1 MPFSAKAD
9 QAGAGDGGRG
19 LRRTV
24 LTLNVFAAL
33 KMTLFPM
40 AIITLFWKDGIGLTL
55 AEILTLQVFFS
66 LASVVMEYPS
76 GYVSD
81 RLGYRWALIVAC
93 AFGIAGWGWYLFA
106 ATFWGVLMAELL
118 LGVSYAFISGSDTA
132 LLFETLRAGGR
143 MDLYARC
150 DGRMV
155 GWAQGG
161 EASGAL
167 FAGLMYA
174 HWPLL
179 PFVAQIG
186 IWILALGLC
195 LSLKE
200 PPTESS
206 GPIASH
212 LAEAVRVCRFA
223 FVESPA
229 IRAAIVNGMF
239 LGLASFY
246 TVWLVQP
253 YMQECLVPVAWFG
266 PVWAGANMT
275 VAVAAANSHRLE
287 ARLGMAGMQ
296 TLFLGMIV
304 VAYLGLGTVTA
315 LGGFAFYYLLTAMRG
330 LQGPL
335 MRSRLQALS
344 TRANRAS
351 ILSLH
356 SLAFRLGFVL
366 TGPLVGWLADKQGLS
381 TTFLVLAVFFLIAL
395 PLTAQSFLRHN
406 RL

>member
-1 MPFSAKAD
+1 MSPLG
-9 QAGAGDGGRG
+9 QAESPDPRDGQ
-19 LRRTV
+19 LRRTL

-40 AIITLFWKDGIGLTL
+40 AVITLFWKDEIGLTL
-55 AEILTLQVFFS
+55 TEILTLQVFFS

-93 AFGIAGWGWYLFA
+93 LFGIAGWGWYLVA
-106 ATFWGVLMAELL
+106 GTFWEVLAAELV
-118 LGVSYAFISGSDTA
+118 LGVSFAFISGSDTA
-132 LLFETLRAGGR
+132 LLFETLRARGR
-143 MDLYARC
+143 VDLYTRC

-161 EASGAL
+161 EAVGAL

-174 HWPLL
+174 TWPLL
-179 PFVAQIG
+179 PFVAQVG
-186 IWILALGLC
+186 IWTLALGLC

-200 PPTESS
+200 PPVESV

-212 LAEAVRVCRFA
+212 LAEALRVCKSA
-223 FVESPA
+223 FLETPA
-229 IRAAIVNGMF
+229 IRAVIVNGML

-246 TVWLVQP
+246 MVWLVQP
-253 YMQECLVPVAWFG
+253 YMQECQVPVAWFG
-266 PVWAGANMT
+266 PVWAGANLT
-275 VAVAAANSHRLE
+275 VAVAAANSHRVE
-287 ARLGMAGMQ
+287 ARIGMPGMQ
-296 TLFLGMIV
+296 ALFLGMIV
-304 VAYLGLGTVTA
+304 IAYLGLGTVSA

-335 MRSRLQALS
+335 MRARLQALS
-344 TRANRAS
+344 TRQNRAS

-366 TGPLVGWLADKQGLS
+366 TGPLVGLLADTRGLS
-381 TTFLVLAVFFLIAL
+381 ATFLLLAVFFAISL
-395 PLTAQSFLRHN
+395 PLAAKGFLRHN
-406 RL
+406 RP

>member
-1 MPFSAKAD
+1 MPFSSKTGQGA
-9 QAGAGDGGRG
+9 AGEGGRE
-19 LRRTV
+19 LRRTL

-55 AEILTLQVFFS
+55 TEILTLQVFFS

-93 AFGIAGWGWYLFA
+93 VFGIAGWGWYLFA
-106 ATFWGVLMAELL
+106 STFWGVLMAELL
-118 LGVSYAFISGSDTA
+118 LGVSFAFISGSDTA
-132 LLFETLRAGGR
+132 LLFETLRAEDR
-143 MDLYARC
+143 VDLYARC

-161 EASGAL
+161 EAAGAL
-167 FAGLMYA
+167 FAGIMYA
-174 HWPLL
+174 QWPLL
-179 PFVAQIG
+179 PFVAQIVV
-186 IWILALGLC
+186 WVLALGLC

-200 PPTESS
+200 PASESG
-206 GPIASH
+206 GPVASH
-212 LAEAVRVCRFA
+212 LAEAMRVCRFA
-223 FVESPA
+223 FLENPA
-229 IRAAIVNGMF
+229 IRAGIVNGML

-246 TVWLVQP
+246 MVWLVQP

-266 PVWAGANMT
+266 PVWAGANLS
-275 VAVAAANSHRLE
+275 VAVAAANSHRVE
-287 ARLGMAGMQ
+287 ARLGATGMQ
-296 TLFLGMIV
+296 IMFFGLIV

-315 LGGFAFYYLLTAMRG
+315 VWGFVFYCLLTAMRG

-344 TRANRAS
+344 TRRNRAS

-356 SLAFRLGFVL
+356 SLAFRSGFVI
-366 TGPLVGWLADKQGLS
+366 TGPLVGLLADTRGLS
-381 TTFLVLAVFFLIAL
+381 TTFLLLAVFFALSL
-395 PLTAQSFLRHN
+395 PLAAQSFLRHN

>member
-1 MPFSAKAD
+1 MPFAAKAG
-9 QAGAGDGGRG
+9 QGAAGDGGRE
-19 LRRTV
+19 LRRTL

-55 AEILTLQVFFS
+55 TEILTLQVFFS

-93 AFGIAGWGWYLFA
+93 VFGIAGWGWYLFA
-106 ATFWGVLMAELL
+106 STFWGVLMAELL
-118 LGVSYAFISGSDTA
+118 LGVSFAFISGSDTA
-132 LLFETLRAGGR
+132 LLFETLRAGDR
-143 MDLYARC
+143 VDLYARC

-161 EASGAL
+161 EAAGAL
-167 FAGLMYA
+167 FAGIMYA

-179 PFVAQIG
+179 PFVAQIV
-186 IWILALGLC
+186 IWVLALGLC

-200 PPTESS
+200 PPSESG
-206 GPIASH
+206 GPVASH
-212 LAEAVRVCRFA
+212 LAEAMRVCRSA
-223 FVESPA
+223 FLDNPA
-229 IRAAIVNGMF
+229 IRAAIVNGML

-246 TVWLVQP
+246 MVWLVQP

-266 PVWAGANMT
+266 PVWAGANLS
-275 VAVAAANSHRLE
+275 VAVAAANSHRVE
-287 ARLGMAGMQ
+287 ARLGAAGMQ
-296 TLFLGMIV
+296 ALFFGLIV

-315 LGGFAFYYLLTAMRG
+315 LWGFAFYYLLTAMRG

-344 TRANRAS
+344 TRRNRAS

-356 SLAFRLGFVL
+356 SLAFRSGFVI
-366 TGPLVGWLADKQGLS
+366 TGPLVGLLADTRGLS
-381 TTFLVLAVFFLIAL
+381 STFLLLAVFFTLSL
-395 PLTAQSFLRHN
+395 PLAAQSFLRHN